1 MTKQPFR
8 VTLWFKKG
16 IADADEAASAASS
29 EDTLHPGAVDL
40 LPAEDRY
47 LDDGSVTRTDT
58 ATFSLRTGRTTYL
71 PNLGAAL
78 AAAGDGDGD
87 VGPLVRD
94 LKRGRRVAWAII
106 AATCAALGSLAVLS
120 AM

>member
-1 MTKQPFR
+1 MTKKPFR

-29 EDTLHPGAVDL
+29 DDSLHPGAVDL

-47 LDDGSVTRTDT
+47 LDDGSVTGADT

-71 PNLGAAL
+71 PRLGGTAL
-78 AAAGDGDGD
+78 AAAEDTD
-87 VGPLVRD
+87 VAPLVRD
-94 LKRGRRVAWAII
+94 LKRGRRIAWAVI

-120 AM
+120 SM